1 MKLQDTKNPFPY
13 SHTNKRY
20 HTYDHYVKSVFGE
33 KCVKVGFDGGFTC
46 PNRDGSKGVGGCTF
60 CAAGGGESMPL
71 GRDEGLPRPLRAQ
84 YEEGR
89 ARLMNK
95 WGNAPVIAYFQ
106 SYTSTYAPI
115 ERLRALYE
123 EVLSFPD
130 VVGLTIG
137 TRPDCLPAE
146 VLDYLEELNSRT
158 HLTVEL
164 GLQTTFDDT
173 AKALNRCHSYEEF
186 LEAFHALRSRK
197 IAVGVHLLNGLPG
210 ESREMMLENAR
221 RVGTLC
227 PQFVKIHCLYYR
239 KGSALTDGYLRGELS
254 AMSMEEYVE
263 LLADQIE
270 VLPPETVV
278 ERITGD
284 AQRGTLV
291 APLWSIHKIKVI
303 NLLDQTLVKRGSFQ
317 GKNLIFVQIAQK

>member
-1 MKLQDTKNPFPY
+1 MKEHEQENPFPY

-33 KCVKVGFDGGFTC
+33 KCVKVGLDGGFTC
-46 PNRDGSKGVGGCTF
+46 PNRDGSKGVGGCAF
-60 CAAGGGESMPL
+60 CAAGGGESLPL

-95 WGNAPVIAYFQ
+95 WGNAPVSAYFQ
-106 SYTSTYAPI
+106 NYTSTYAPV

-123 EVLSFPD
+123 EALSFED

-137 TRPDCLPAE
+137 TRPDCLPHD
-146 VLDYLEELNSRT
+146 VLSYLEELNSRT
-158 HLTVEL
+158 RLTVEL
-164 GLQTTFDDT
+164 GLQTTFDES
-173 AKALNRCHSYEEF
+173 AQALNRHHSYDDF
-186 LEAFHALRSRK
+186 LKAFHALRAKGIS
-197 IAVGVHLLNGLPG
+197 VGVHLLNGLPG

-221 RVGTLC
+221 RVGALH

-239 KGSALTDGYLRGELS
+239 KGSALTERFLRGELT
-254 AMSMEEYVE
+254 AMSMEDYVE

-278 ERITGD
+278 ERVTGD
-284 AQRGTLV
+284 AKRGSLV
-291 APLWSIHKIKVI
+291 APLWSTNKIKVI
-303 NLLDQTLVKRGSFQ
+303 NLLDQTLAKRGSFQ
-317 GKNLIFVQIAQK
+317 GKKLEFVQVAQK